1 MAKDDNNIAAVQLII
16 KHADFCLLV
25 KTAHWLHLYG
35 LSKCIGQTPCS
46 HEHYLVG
53 PNYKTFTLYLVSHPR
68 KLSSEGL

>member
-46 HEHYLVG
+46 HEHYLV
-53 PNYKTFTLYLVSHPR
+53 
-68 KLSSEGL
+68 